1 MQRELVE
8 GEKTNYGEADR
19 NKQLQSVEEIMQII
33 QEAKIPGKTGIK
45 AEGQLG
51 IGNSLDADEDLDLES
66 EIDYSGDYA
75 SQV

>member
-1 MQRELVE
+1 MPRELVE

-33 QEAKIPGKTGIK
+33 QEAKIPGETGTK

-51 IGNSLDADEDLDLES
+51 SGNSLDADEDLDLES